1 MIAVS
6 FTSPG
11 HPVMPPKISAA
22 EAEVLPFAVAA
33 APLPAPSY
41 LTEEQQA
48 DWRALIEPF
57 APGRFKPDQ
66 VPVLVELMRAQSRAR
81 QVNEQLATLRKRDL
95 IADTKGGRERRAIY
109 IQLREMADAETR
121 LISSLSTKLRLV
133 DQSNVRKA
141 LASAERE
148 KMATGPRPWDDW
160 RHDKSGGQ
168 H

>member
-1 MIAVS
+1 MAK
-6 FTSPG
+6 P
-11 HPVMPPKISAA
+11 SAA
-22 EAEVLPFAVAA
+22 ALEQIAYAVPGK
-33 APLPAPSY
+33 PLPPPNY

-81 QVNEQLATLRKRDL
+81 QINEQLATLRKRDL
-95 IADTKGGRERRAIY
+95 IADTAGGAKRRAIY
-109 IQLREMADAETR
+109 MQLRDMADAETR
-121 LISSLSTKLRLV
+121 LISSLSTKLRLT

-148 KMATGPRPWDDW
+148 KMAVGPRPWDMASHRD
-160 RHDKSGGQ
+160 STN
-168 H
+168 

>member
-1 MIAVS
+1 MAK
-6 FTSPG
+6 P
-11 HPVMPPKISAA
+11 SAA
-22 EAEVLPFAVAA
+22 AVEQIAYA
-33 APLPAPSY
+33 VPGRPLPAPSY

-48 DWRALIEPF
+48 DWRALVEPF

-66 VPVLVELMRAQSRAR
+66 VPVLVELVRAQSRAR
-81 QVNEQLATLRKRDL
+81 QANEQLATLRKRDL
-95 IADTKGGRERRAIY
+95 TADTAGGAKRRAIFM
-109 IQLREMADAETR
+109 QLRDMADAETR
-121 LISSLSTKLRLV
+121 LISSLSMKLRLT
-133 DQSNVRKA
+133 DQSNMRKA

>member
-1 MIAVS
+1 
-6 FTSPG
+6 
-11 HPVMPPKISAA
+11 MPRQS
-22 EAEVLPFAVAA
+22 AVAA
-33 APLPAPSY
+33 ELAAYAIPGQPLPPPEY
-41 LTEEQQA
+41 LTEEQQR
-48 DWRALIEPF
+48 DWRALVEPF

-95 IADTKGGRERRAIY
+95 IADTTGGAKRRAIFM
-109 IQLREMADAETR
+109 QLRDMADAETR

-148 KMATGPRPWDDW
+148 KMATGPRPWDMASHSD
-160 RHDKSGGQ
+160 STN
-168 H
+168 

>member
-1 MIAVS
+1 MARPS
-6 FTSPG
+6 
-11 HPVMPPKISAA
+11 
-22 EAEVLPFAVAA
+22 AVAVEQIA
-33 APLPAPSY
+33 YAIPGKPLPAPSY
-41 LTEEQQA
+41 LTDEQQA

-95 IADTKGGRERRAIY
+95 IADTAGGAKRRTIFM
-109 IQLREMADAETR
+109 QLRDMADAETR

-148 KMATGPRPWDDW
+148 KMTHGPRPWDTVSHSD
-160 RHDKSGGQ
+160 STN
-168 H
+168 

>member
-1 MIAVS
+1 MARPS
-6 FTSPG
+6 
-11 HPVMPPKISAA
+11 
-22 EAEVLPFAVAA
+22 AVAVEQIGYA
-33 APLPAPSY
+33 ILGKPLPAPSY
-41 LTEEQQA
+41 LTAEQQA

-95 IADTKGGRERRAIY
+95 IADTASDAKRRAIFM
-109 IQLREMADAETR
+109 QLRDMADAETR

-148 KMATGPRPWDDW
+148 KMAVGLRRPWET
-160 RHDKSGGQ
+160 
-168 H
+168 

>member
-1 MIAVS
+1 MAR
-6 FTSPG
+6 P
-11 HPVMPPKISAA
+11 SAA
-22 EAEVLPFAVAA
+22 AAEQIAFAIPT
-33 APLPAPSY
+33 APLPPPAD
-41 LTEEQQA
+41 LTPEQQA
-48 DWRALIEPF
+48 DWRALVEPF

-81 QVNEQLATLRKRDL
+81 QINEQLATLRKRDL
-95 IADTKGGRERRAIY
+95 TADTTGGAKRRSIFM
-109 IQLREMADAETR
+109 QLRDMADAETR
-121 LISSLSTKLRLV
+121 LISSLSTKLRLT

>member
-1 MIAVS
+1 MAK
-6 FTSPG
+6 P
-11 HPVMPPKISAA
+11 SAA
-22 EAEVLPFAVAA
+22 AVEQIAYA
-33 APLPAPSY
+33 VPGKPLPAPSY

-48 DWRALIEPF
+48 DWRALVEPF
-57 APGRFKPDQ
+57 APGRFKPDH

-95 IADTKGGRERRAIY
+95 TSDTAGGAKRRAIY
-109 IQLREMADAETR
+109 MQLRDMADAETR
-121 LISSLSTKLRLV
+121 LISSLSTKLRLT

-148 KMATGPRPWDDW
+148 KAATGPRPWDDW

>member
-1 MIAVS
+1 MARPS
-6 FTSPG
+6 
-11 HPVMPPKISAA
+11 
-22 EAEVLPFAVAA
+22 AVAVEQIA
-33 APLPAPSY
+33 YAIPGKPLPAPSY
-41 LTEEQQA
+41 LTDEQQA

-95 IADTKGGRERRAIY
+95 IADTAGGAKRRTIFM
-109 IQLREMADAETR
+109 QLRDMADAETR

-141 LASAERE
+141 LASAERD
-148 KMATGPRPWDDW
+148 KMATGPRPWDMVSHSD
-160 RHDKSGGQ
+160 SN
-168 H
+168 

>member
-1 MIAVS
+1 MIAVG
-6 FTSPG
+6 FISPE
-11 HPVMPPKISAA
+11 HPMPPKISAA
-22 EAEVLPFAVAA
+22 EAEVLPFAIPA
-33 APLPAPSY
+33 APLPPPNY

-48 DWRALIEPF
+48 DWRALVEPF

-81 QVNEQLATLRKRDL
+81 QVNEQLVMLRKRDL

-109 IQLREMADAETR
+109 MQLRNMADAETR
-121 LISSLSTKLRLV
+121 LISSLSTKLRLT

-141 LASAERE
+141 LATVERE
-148 KMATGPRPWDDW
+148 KMATGPRPWD
-160 RHDKSGGQ
+160 SPQ